1 MGDNAIENI
10 DDLLKRATKEYKIL
24 NKRNLEYLDKL
35 GVSPDDLDVEAR
47 EILKT
52 AVEYQ
57 LKTGIDELS
66 ENKFKIWYAQNC
78 LNNSML
84 KADIM
89 NLKFENQNVLKQ
101 INKETELC
109 NTMLRNVK
117 EMEIVIDENCRE
129 SDTKRLFK
137 KNEETLYQFN
147 EKLKSVN
154 LKLDPKLD
162 IHHIESRI
170 KELNSLRKKL
180 EEETKKAENKKC
192 LEMCLKLKNNA

>member
-24 NKRNLEYLDKL
+24 SMYILQYLIPLCFHCSCLINFTDKRNLEYLDKL

-109 NTMLRNVK
+109 NTMLR
-117 EMEIVIDENCRE
+117 
-129 SDTKRLFK
+129 
-137 KNEETLYQFN
+137 
-147 EKLKSVN
+147 
-154 LKLDPKLD
+154 
-162 IHHIESRI
+162 
-170 KELNSLRKKL
+170 
-180 EEETKKAENKKC
+180 
-192 LEMCLKLKNNA
+192 